1 MVRTGKDSTGESEY
15 WDKVGTGRA
24 GRKDVNSEWCEHQA
38 SKEKELG
45 RPWVVR
51 VGRKIVLPLLLAN
64 SLYSCPKISFSVVS
78 LLWGHLRARQ
88 DQEADP
94 PGIC

>member
-24 GRKDVNSEWCEHQA
+24 GRKDVNSEWCEHRA

-45 RPWVVR
+45 R
-51 VGRKIVLPLLLAN
+51 PLLLAN
-64 SLYSCPKISFSVVS
+64 SLYSCPK
-78 LLWGHLRARQ
+78 A
-88 DQEADP
+88 
-94 PGIC
+94 GIQANFLDG